1 MMMKS
6 VDHKTVL
13 NGLLAGEDL
22 EPEVM
27 EVFIGAVMDG
37 GVDDVVV
44 AAVLTAL
51 RAKGETG
58 AEVAAAAR
66 AMRSR
71 AVAVRVTN
79 PEKSVDTCGTGG
91 DGAETINISTA
102 AALLVALRAAVRPTC
117 SRPRVFASTSPPRRW
132 RPFTTRSASHSS
144 SPPASTRR

>member
-51 RAKGETG
+51 RAKRGLW
-58 AEVAAAAR
+58 
-66 AMRSR
+66 
-71 AVAVRVTN
+71 
-79 PEKSVDTCGTGG
+79 P
-91 DGAETINISTA
+91 
-102 AALLVALRAAVRPTC
+102 
-117 SRPRVFASTSPPRRW
+117 
-132 RPFTTRSASHSS
+132 
-144 SPPASTRR
+144 